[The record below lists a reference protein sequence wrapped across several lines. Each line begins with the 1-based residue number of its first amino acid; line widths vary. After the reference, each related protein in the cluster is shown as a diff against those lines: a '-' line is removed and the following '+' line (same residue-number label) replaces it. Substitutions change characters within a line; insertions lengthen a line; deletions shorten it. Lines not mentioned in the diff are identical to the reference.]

1 MEEEV
6 AVSNSNESEVDISS
20 LDYLVNKTWR
30 VYAISPILSTVN
42 EQSFINSLVPSLRQ
56 EYEKYSG
63 PLNNVKLLRVLVH
76 EIEAIQGFDYC
87 VGYNLS
93 FTDKDR
99 AISLYCCI
107 FAQYPRST
115 HVSHSMLLIKGKK
128 ELRKVFLNWFK
139 KAYDVFINLS
149 RYRFSSYQLQHLC
162 ETAFSRSLNR
172 VNENMVLSFSV
183 PSVVDGMSH
192 IHISVPVEDVQ
203 RLVSAYDHSKKCWE
217 VIQDHFQELVTMDPE
232 VLLLTQIRCANL
244 TATRDGRVKFTEKQC
259 ISELVNALSQM
270 LVEYCV

>member
-1 MEEEV
+1 
-6 AVSNSNESEVDISS
+6 
-20 LDYLVNKTWR
+20 
-30 VYAISPILSTVN
+30 
-42 EQSFINSLVPSLRQ
+42 
-56 EYEKYSG
+56 
-63 PLNNVKLLRVLVH
+63 
-76 EIEAIQGFDYC
+76 
-87 VGYNLS
+87 
-93 FTDKDR
+93 
-99 AISLYCCI
+99 
-107 FAQYPRST
+107 
-115 HVSHSMLLIKGKK
+115 
-128 ELRKVFLNWFK
+128 
-139 KAYDVFINLS
+139 
-149 RYRFSSYQLQHLC
+149 
-162 ETAFSRSLNR
+162 
-172 VNENMVLSFSV
+172 MVLSFSV

>member
-1 MEEEV
+1 M
-6 AVSNSNESEVDISS
+6 
-20 LDYLVNKTWR
+20 
-30 VYAISPILSTVN
+30 
-42 EQSFINSLVPSLRQ
+42 
-56 EYEKYSG
+56 
-63 PLNNVKLLRVLVH
+63 
-76 EIEAIQGFDYC
+76 
-87 VGYNLS
+87 
-93 FTDKDR
+93 
-99 AISLYCCI
+99 
-107 FAQYPRST
+107 
-115 HVSHSMLLIKGKK
+115 
-128 ELRKVFLNWFK
+128 
-139 KAYDVFINLS
+139 FINLS
-149 RYRFSSYQLQHLC
+149 RYRFSSYSFSVNLIARYQLQHLC

>member
-1 MEEEV
+1 M
-6 AVSNSNESEVDISS
+6 
-20 LDYLVNKTWR
+20 
-30 VYAISPILSTVN
+30 
-42 EQSFINSLVPSLRQ
+42 
-56 EYEKYSG
+56 
-63 PLNNVKLLRVLVH
+63 
-76 EIEAIQGFDYC
+76 
-87 VGYNLS
+87 
-93 FTDKDR
+93 
-99 AISLYCCI
+99 
-107 FAQYPRST
+107 
-115 HVSHSMLLIKGKK
+115 
-128 ELRKVFLNWFK
+128 
-139 KAYDVFINLS
+139 FINLS
-149 RYRFSSYQLQHLC
+149 RYRFSSYSFSVNLIARYQLQHLC

-192 IHISVPVEDVQ
+192 IHISVPVE
-203 RLVSAYDHSKKCWE
+203 DHSKKCWE